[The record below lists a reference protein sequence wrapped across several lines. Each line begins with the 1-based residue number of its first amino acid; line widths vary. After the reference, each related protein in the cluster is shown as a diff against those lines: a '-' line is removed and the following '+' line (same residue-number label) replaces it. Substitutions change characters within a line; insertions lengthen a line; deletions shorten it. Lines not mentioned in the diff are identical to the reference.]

1 MLFCCFLNVIMGN
14 MKTKLN
20 LKDWQK
26 LLVPEFTIS
35 AISIEDR
42 MVRVFCFDKEINKVI
57 KAGKYA
63 LPAGII
69 KEGIL
74 QKPEELKSFFN
85 SLKNKLWPKE
95 KNIWIVLS
103 LPSVNFFI
111 NILSIP
117 ELDEERFK
125 EAIAFNTQMISPLPF
140 EESYFDWEDWGSS
153 DEEGEREVFVAL
165 GVKKQ
170 IDSYI
175 EILKET
181 GFNVVAV
188 EPLALSLARFD
199 YQFLE
204 KEKPILIIDLRLE
217 GIEFIITEGEKLIF
231 FDFDSWQEI
240 FGKDIPPA
248 ITLER
253 LKKHIASEIPMLLN
267 FYSLKRK
274 KIIQRF
280 IFLGFNTQLINALV
294 KWIQTQYQLTP
305 LQFDLPKNLSR
316 ASGDWFGVIGS
327 ALRGLIP
334 RNEDVLVSLA
344 PVGTEQN
351 YEQNHFLSIISLW
364 SKVAITVCLIMVF
377 LFGLIDN
384 IFFRNIQEKYQQAIA
399 SPLDPKTREKELSLA
414 RDAKEFNELVSK
426 FTQVQKYE
434 KDWNKVLATIFQEAG
449 SSLVDIKRILVSAL
463 PANNITVQG
472 QASKKDFIVK
482 FKNALDKSQLF
493 SDISLPLSALVETS
507 EGVTFN
513 LSIKI

>member
-1 MLFCCFLNVIMGN
+1 
-14 MKTKLN
+14 
-20 LKDWQK
+20 
-26 LLVPEFTIS
+26 
-35 AISIEDR
+35 
-42 MVRVFCFDKEINKVI
+42 
-57 KAGKYA
+57 
-63 LPAGII
+63 
-69 KEGIL
+69 
-74 QKPEELKSFFN
+74 
-85 SLKNKLWPKE
+85 
-95 KNIWIVLS
+95 
-103 LPSVNFFI
+103 
-111 NILSIP
+111 
-117 ELDEERFK
+117 
-125 EAIAFNTQMISPLPF
+125 
-140 EESYFDWEDWGSS
+140 
-153 DEEGEREVFVAL
+153 
-165 GVKKQ
+165 
-170 IDSYI
+170 
-175 EILKET
+175 
-181 GFNVVAV
+181 
-188 EPLALSLARFD
+188 
-199 YQFLE
+199 
-204 KEKPILIIDLRLE
+204 
-217 GIEFIITEGEKLIF
+217 
-231 FDFDSWQEI
+231 
-240 FGKDIPPA
+240 
-248 ITLER
+248 
-253 LKKHIASEIPMLLN
+253 MLLN

-294 KWIQTQYQLTP
+294 KWIQTQYQLTS
-305 LQFDLPKNLSR
+305 LQFNLPKNLSR

-327 ALRGLIP
+327 ALRGLIS

-351 YEQNHFLSIISLW
+351 YEQSHFLSIISLW
-364 SKVAITVCLIMVF
+364 SKVAITVCLIMTF

-384 IFFRNIQEKYQQAIA
+384 IFFRNIQEQYQQAIA

-414 RDAKEFNELVSK
+414 RDAKEFNELVTK